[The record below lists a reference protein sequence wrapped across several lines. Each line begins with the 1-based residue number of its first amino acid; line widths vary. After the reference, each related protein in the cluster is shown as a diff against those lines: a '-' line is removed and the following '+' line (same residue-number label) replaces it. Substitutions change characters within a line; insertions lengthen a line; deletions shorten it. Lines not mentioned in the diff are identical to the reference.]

1 MRKVCIILPFV
12 LIAGMLYAC
21 SSDDDSN
28 LNEDIIQ
35 PVTLADNPIA
45 EFFNSELPATN
56 SRSSESFFCTS
67 EAFEG
72 IVVYH
77 PIMTNVVCLINS
89 RQELEAI
96 YSGSRELPEID
107 FDKYTLIIG
116 QQIMPCLGFYLAKK
130 ELQVGDE
137 GLILKLYARN
147 DSEIHAHMLQNLY
160 YWELYPKLVQKV
172 ITVEDYKDYQYTPE

>member
-1 MRKVCIILPFV
+1 M
-12 LIAGMLYAC
+12 
-21 SSDDDSN
+21 S
-28 LNEDIIQ
+28 
-35 PVTLADNPIA
+35 
-45 EFFNSELPATN
+45 
-56 SRSSESFFCTS
+56 
-67 EAFEG
+67 
-72 IVVYH
+72 
-77 PIMTNVVCLINS
+77 NVVCLINS